1 MKFRF
6 IAVFTLAIGWASCAN
21 AGLSDLV
28 SLLDQYRPDPTKALA
43 TKNSLRQEPPQTE
56 NTGELTKFYLERA
69 RAAGELGL
77 IQSQLADLRQAKN
90 LLGANPN
97 LSDPNS
103 VDKAVYSDLEHA
115 EQTGGNYVSA
125 LAAAE
130 AIANTGKGNIPWL
143 AKMAILHANI
153 GDLDVAQRY
162 LGQANARFSQAYNNP
177 RNPNSA
183 TYGNAWIA
191 QIEMARAKTLNLQGK
206 FQAAEAAMRKSNQ
219 KREEFIQF
227 VQQTDA
233 ISPLERSK
241 VIGENALDGPETFL
255 AKILRTQGN
264 FNDSELVLRNVLK
277 RQLSRYGKYHV
288 DTTHTLQNFAD
299 NFYEQGHY
307 QDALDMAK
315 IALDILTQLGASE
328 ESLSVIQCRRT
339 MGSALSAL
347 EQWQA
352 ALQPFEQVR
361 QGLEKDPGLKR
372 LIGGGNLDWA
382 VAMIHTGQALKAQTM
397 LHAMLEK
404 STQQLGNQHPQ
415 TAEKRGELAMALAAS
430 GDYVGAEAHFRP
442 AVEVLFMEGLE
453 EQLRTPAHAKRLQ
466 WIFLAY
472 LDTLVNLREQAGN
485 QIDPRMIATMFQLA
499 EASRNQ
505 SVQKALISSAARF
518 ALNSPG
524 IAELV
529 RQEQDQSHALQLQT
543 GLLLSLLGAAPE
555 QQIPAAIQELQH
567 SITELKASHQHLH
580 ADIQQSYPAYAT
592 LMNPQPAT
600 VKDVQAALKSGE
612 VLLSFLPMTER
623 TLVWAI
629 PKQGAPHLHISRL
642 KQTELTQAIDAIRRT
657 LIFGEV
663 KQPAFATTAAYTLY
677 HELLAPL
684 EGDWGQA
691 ENMLISASGSLGQ
704 IPFSLLITKPPQTLG
719 LEQQTWLI
727 DRVAISHIPTAASLI
742 ALHSGTTK
750 PRAEKG
756 FIGFGDP
763 AFDFRD
769 LPAKPLPGTVSRK
782 VRSIPFSGTRAQPTA
797 PVAVWDMYARI
808 NALPDTREEILSI
821 ARILDADQEKDTF
834 LGKVASRLTVK
845 STRLDDR
852 QIVAFATHGLVP
864 GDFPGLDQPALALSN
879 PGPNEGNQNGFLT
892 LEDILG
898 LKLNADLVVLS
909 ACNTAAGD
917 SKDSEALSGLGRG
930 FFFAGSKSLLVTHWP
945 VETESARQLVTGFFQ
960 ALKKNPQH
968 RALALRDA
976 MLALRNSNATSTEP
990 KEFPYSHPIYWAP
1003 YSLVGEGF

>member
-1 MKFRF
+1 MKFRYLA
-6 IAVFTLAIGWASCAN
+6 IFTLAIGWITNAN
-21 AGLSDLV
+21 AGLSELDT
-28 SLLDQYRPDPTKALA
+28 LLDQYRPEPAKTLA
-43 TKNSLRQEPPQTE
+43 TKNSLRQAPPPTE
-56 NTGELTKFYLERA
+56 NAEELAQFYLGRA

-90 LLGANPN
+90 LLGTNPS
-97 LSDPNS
+97 LSEPNS
-103 VDKAVYSDLEHA
+103 VAKAVYSDLEHA

-125 LAAAE
+125 LAVAE
-130 AIANTGKGNIPWL
+130 AVANTGKGNIPWL

-153 GDLDVAQRY
+153 GDLNGAQRY

-177 RNPNSA
+177 KNPNSA
-183 TYGNAWIA
+183 IYGDAWIA
-191 QIEMARAKTLNLQGK
+191 QVEMARAKTLNLQGK

-219 KREEFIQF
+219 KRETFIQF
-227 VQQTDA
+227 VQQSEA
-233 ISPLERSK
+233 ISPIERIK
-241 VIGENALDGPETFL
+241 IIGENALDGPETFL

-288 DTTHTLQNFAD
+288 DTARTIQSFSN
-299 NFYEQGHY
+299 NFYEQGRY
-307 QDALDMAK
+307 QDALNMAK
-315 IALDILTQLGASE
+315 RALDILTQLGASE
-328 ESLSVIQCRRT
+328 ESLSVIQCRRSI
-339 MGSALSAL
+339 GSALTAL

-352 ALQPFEQVR
+352 ALQPFEQIR
-361 QGLEKDPGLKR
+361 LSLEKDPGLKR

-382 VAMIHTGQALKAQTM
+382 VAMIHTGQALKAQAM
-397 LHAMLEK
+397 LQAMLEK
-404 STQQLGNQHPQ
+404 STQQLGDQHPQ
-415 TAEKRGELAMALAAS
+415 TAEKRGVLAMAQAAS
-430 GDYVGAEAHFRP
+430 GDFTGAEANFRP
-442 AVEVLFMEGLE
+442 AVEVLFAEGLE

-472 LDTLVNLREQAGN
+472 LDTLVHLREQAGS
-485 QIDPRMIATMFQLA
+485 QADPRMIATMFQLA

-529 RQEQDQSHALQLQT
+529 RQEQDQSHALELQT

-555 QQIPAAIQELQH
+555 QQIPAAILELQR
-567 SITELKASHQHLH
+567 SIASLKDSHQRLH
-580 ADIQQSYPAYAT
+580 ADIQQRYPAYST

-600 VKDVQAALKSGE
+600 VKDVQTALKEGE
-612 VLLSFLPMTER
+612 VLLSFLPMTGR

-629 PKQGAPHLHISRL
+629 AKQGGPHLHISRL
-642 KQTELTQAIDAIRRT
+642 TQTELAQAVAAIRRT
-657 LIFGEV
+657 LIFGEG
-663 KQPAFATTAAYTLY
+663 KQPAFATAEAYTLY
-677 HELLAPL
+677 RELIAPL
-684 EGDWGQA
+684 ESDWGRA
-691 ENMLISASGSLGQ
+691 ENLLISASGSLGQ
-704 IPFSLLITKPPQTLG
+704 IPFSLLATQPPQTLG
-719 LEQQTWLI
+719 PEQQSWLI

-742 ALHSGTTK
+742 ALHSDTTK

-769 LPAKPLPGTVSRK
+769 LPAKYLPGTISRK
-782 VRSIPFSGTRAQPTA
+782 VRSIPFSGNRTPPAMSVP
-797 PVAVWDMYARI
+797 VWDTYARI
-808 NALPDTREEILSI
+808 HALPDTREEILSI
-821 ARILDADQEKDTF
+821 ARILGADQEKDIF
-834 LGKVASRLTVK
+834 LGKTASRQTVK
-845 STRLDDR
+845 TTRLDDR

-864 GDFPGLDQPALALSN
+864 GDFPGLDQPALALAN
-879 PGPNEGNQNGFLT
+879 PGPNENNQDGFLT

-917 SKDSEALSGLGRG
+917 AKDSEALSGLGRG

-960 ALKKNPQH
+960 ALKAKPQK
-968 RALALRDA
+968 RALALRTA
-976 MLALRNSNATSTEP
+976 MLALRNTPATEHQAP
-990 KEFPYSHPIYWAP
+990 PYSHPIYWAP
-1003 YSLVGEGF
+1003 YTLVGEGF

>member
-1 MKFRF
+1 MKFRYL
-6 IAVFTLAIGWASCAN
+6 AVLTLTIGWATCAN
-21 AGLSDLV
+21 AGLTDLV
-28 SLLDQYRPDPTKALA
+28 TMLDQYRPDPAKALA
-43 TKNSLRQEPPQTE
+43 IKNSLRQAPPPTKD
-56 NTGELTKFYLERA
+56 TGELINFYLERA

-77 IQSQLADLRQAKN
+77 IQSQLADLRQAKD
-90 LLGANPN
+90 LLGANPE
-97 LSDPNS
+97 LSDPHS
-103 VDKAVYSDLEHA
+103 IDRAVYAELEHA

-130 AIANTGKGNIPWL
+130 AVANDGKGKVGWL
-143 AKMAILHANI
+143 AKMAILHANV
-153 GDLDVAQRY
+153 GDLGTAQRY
-162 LGQANARFSQAYNNP
+162 LGQAGSRFDHSYNNP
-177 RNPNSA
+177 RNRNSA
-183 TYGNAWIA
+183 TYGDNWIA

-219 KREEFIQF
+219 KREEFIRF
-227 VQQTDA
+227 VQQTDD

-241 VIGENALDGPETFL
+241 IIGENALDGPETFL

-288 DTTHTLQNFAD
+288 DTAHTIQNFAD
-299 NFYEQGHY
+299 NFYEQGRY
-307 QDALDMAK
+307 QDALDMSR
-315 IALDILTQLGASE
+315 IALDILVQLGASE
-328 ESLSVIQCRRT
+328 ESLTAIKCRRT
-339 MGSALSAL
+339 IGAALTAL

-352 ALQPFEQVR
+352 ALQPFEQIR
-361 QGLEKDPGLKR
+361 LGLEKDPGLKR
-372 LIGGGNLDWA
+372 LVGGGNLDWA

-397 LHAMLEK
+397 LQAMLEK
-404 STQQLGNQHPQ
+404 SNQQLGDQHPQ
-415 TAEKRGELAMALAAS
+415 TAEKRGVLAMALAAS
-430 GDYVGAEAHFRP
+430 GDFVGAEAHFRP
-442 AVEVLFMEGLE
+442 AVEVLFAEGLE

-472 LDTLVNLREQAGN
+472 LDTLIHLREQAGG
-485 QIDPRMIATMFQLA
+485 QADPRIIATMFQLA

-518 ALNSPG
+518 GLNSPG

-529 RQEQDQSHALQLQT
+529 RQEQDQSHALQLQA
-543 GLLLSLLGAAPE
+543 GLLLSMLGAAPE

-567 SITELKASHQHLH
+567 SIANLKASHQRLH
-580 ADIQQSYPAYAT
+580 TEIQQSYPAYAT

-600 VKDVQAALKSGE
+600 VKDVQAALKEGE

-629 PKQGAPHLHISRL
+629 AKQGAPHLHVSRL
-642 KQTELTQAIDAIRRT
+642 TLAELTQDVAAIRRT
-657 LIFGEV
+657 LIFGDS
-663 KQPAFATTAAYTLY
+663 KQPAFATTEAYTLY
-677 HELLAPL
+677 HELIAPL
-684 EGDWGQA
+684 ESDWGRA
-691 ENMLISASGSLGQ
+691 ENLLISASGSLGQ
-704 IPFSLLITKPPQTLG
+704 IPFSLLVTQPPQALG
-719 LEQQTWLI
+719 LEQQSWLI

-742 ALHSGTTK
+742 ALHSGAAK

-769 LPAKPLPGTVSRK
+769 LPTKPLSGITSRK
-782 VRSIPFSGTRAQPTA
+782 VRSIPFSGNRTPPAA

-821 ARILDADQEKDTF
+821 GRILGADQEKDIF
-834 LGKVASRLTVK
+834 LGKTASRLTVK

-864 GDFPGLDQPALALSN
+864 GDFPGLDQPALALAN
-879 PGPNEGNQNGFLT
+879 PGPNENHQDGFLT

-917 SKDSEALSGLGRG
+917 SKNSEALSGLGRG

-960 ALKKNPQH
+960 ALKKNPQM
-968 RALALRDA
+968 RAQALRVA